1 MNLTVLP
8 VTGHAG
14 ARPAPGEPQ
23 VMQTLGVEARV
34 KGQVLDRKNGI
45 AYDTTMKRR
54 IVIDTNVFVSALR
67 SRRGASFRLLMSL
80 DSNKFNVSVS
90 VPLVLEYEDAGKRLG
105 RESGLTSR
113 DVEDILD
120 YVCSIADH
128 REIHFLWRPIL
139 KDPKDDHVL
148 ELAVEASA
156 EFIVTYNKRDFVGVE
171 KFGIQIVTPKEF
183 LQIIGELP

>member
-1 MNLTVLP
+1 
-8 VTGHAG
+8 
-14 ARPAPGEPQ
+14 
-23 VMQTLGVEARV
+23 
-34 KGQVLDRKNGI
+34 
-45 AYDTTMKRR
+45 MKRR

-80 DSNKFNVSVS
+80 DSKQFNVSVS
-90 VPLVLEYEDAGKRLG
+90 IPLILEYEDAGKRLG
-105 RESGLTSR
+105 REFGLASK
-113 DVEDILD
+113 DIEDILD
-120 YVCSIADH
+120 YVCSVADH
-128 REIHFLWRPIL
+128 RDIHFLWRPIL

-171 KFGIQIVTPKEF
+171 KFGIQAVTPREF